1 MLQIVQLVMHIM
13 KIMLQIVRRAATCKT
28 KEAGAQWTTIG
39 LFLISIL
46 DFCKY
51 WLEHRYYPFG
61 GENNQIC
68 LLHALVSKWKS
79 KITILTGPQHTVSL
93 ALRLF
98 SCWPLDIFGP
108 FSNLFLCF
116 EFNIDCML
124 ICLRLVLSHIF
135 AWEEK
140 NLNINSNLQ
149 KHRSIVL
156 LSDWV
161 SVCSLVMTINWNPQE
176 SFCFHLV
183 EWMCRAIQSH

>member
-1 MLQIVQLVMHIM
+1 MHIM

-28 KEAGAQWTTIG
+28 KEAAAQWTTIW

-61 GENNQIC
+61 GGNNQIC

-98 SCWPLDIFGP
+98 SCWPIDIVGP
-108 FSNLFLCF
+108 FSNYFFMFWVQHRLLV
-116 EFNIDCML
+116 
-124 ICLRLVLSHIF
+124 CLHLVLSHIF

-140 NLNINSNLQ
+140 NLNINSDLQ

-156 LSDWV
+156 RWVSECMQLSDDHQLESSRVILFSSGRMVVPSNTV
-161 SVCSLVMTINWNPQE
+161 STNVSK
-176 SFCFHLV
+176 
-183 EWMCRAIQSH
+183 